1 MLALCQGELHTT
13 LGLERVSTSP
23 LGRSTSFLSEG
34 YSGEGMIMQI
44 RLAPKLQETQ

>member
-23 LGRSTSFLSEG
+23 TRKKHFFFE
-34 YSGEGMIMQI
+34 
-44 RLAPKLQETQ
+44 